1 MSVPFPS
8 ALIRYERLKRNWSQ
22 DGLCDGI
29 CAVSYLSKIEQG
41 KAEPSEEILSALMK
55 RLEIEWHG
63 GEEAEEVR
71 RLLDEVLEAHFS
83 LDWSEQERL
92 KERLNKRRGVYLNGP
107 HMLDLLLLERLNWG
121 NEPADVQELC
131 AFEDCFTTN
140 QQALWLMAQKRY
152 EEAIRLLPIAYV
164 YLESGYMAY
173 YNGQYTLAM
182 ERLLQ
187 ACTLAAEEG
196 RARVLLFARMFLGN
210 CYSDQGDYVAMNRH
224 YQAALRLATDLG
236 DDGAKESIRYN
247 IVATQV
253 QLGMYEKAYHEYISM
268 DADYPMALHKLA
280 VCQEQI
286 GLKEAALQTLDRADA
301 LACASSKPEDKWA
314 KRMCDLVR
322 YRLENPAY
330 LKEADYGTML
340 LNLYQ
345 DMQKELSNG
354 YALFHQRWVEEW
366 YVANRQY
373 KQAYELKRKSDFPS
387 KYI

>member
-22 DGLCDGI
+22 EGLCDGI

-55 RLEIEWHG
+55 RLDLEWYG
-63 GEEAEEVR
+63 GEEADEAR
-71 RLLDEVLEAHFS
+71 ILLDELQEAHFS
-83 LDWSEQERL
+83 LDWSQQERL
-92 KERLNKRRGVYLNGP
+92 KERLNERRSVYLNGP

-121 NEPADVQELC
+121 NTPANVQDLS
-131 AFEDCFTTN
+131 AFEDCFTTY

-152 EEAIRLLPIAYV
+152 EEAIRLLPIAYT

-173 YNGQYTLAM
+173 YNGQYTQAM

-210 CYSDQGDYVAMNRH
+210 CYSDQGDYEAMNRH
-224 YQAALRLATDLG
+224 YRAALRLATDLG

-253 QLGMYEKAYHEYISM
+253 QLGMYEKAYHEYMSM
-268 DADYPMALHKLA
+268 DAAYPMALHKLA

-286 GLKEAALQTLDRADA
+286 GLKEAALKTLDRADS
-301 LACASSKPEDKWA
+301 LTCDGNELEDRWA

-322 YRLENPAY
+322 YRLEHLDY
-330 LKEADYGTML
+330 LKEEEYGAML
-340 LNLYQ
+340 LNMYQ

-373 KQAYELKRKSDFPS
+373 KQAYELKRKSEFP
-387 KYI
+387 KK